1 MQPDPFNRRRHTS
14 QAYPVSTF
22 GKPLETAKSG
32 YGRRLQGSPVH
43 AIPLILSGAAGEVVI
58 GDLTAGLWVYGVVVH
73 SEGTGTVAL
82 TLREAEHDPV
92 NNPEIELFTALDA
105 STAGFTEAPEEGL
118 MPLLV
123 DRVLTAEVTG
133 GDADEVVRLSL
144 LVVHVTESWF

>member
-43 AIPLILSGAAGEVVI
+43 AIPVILSGAAGEVVV
-58 GDLTAGLWVYGVVVH
+58 GDLTAGLWVYGLIVH
-73 SEGTGTVAL
+73 SAGTGTVAL
-82 TLREAEHDPV
+82 TLREAEFDPD
-92 NNPEIELFTALDA
+92 NNPEIELFTGVAVG
-105 STAGFTEAPEEGL
+105 TAGFTAAPEEAL

-144 LVVHVTESWF
+144 LVVPVTESWF